1 MPKAFTLCS
10 TKDANSKSEVMN
22 KKAWIFISFLMLSP
36 TCRFQAQNC
45 QGYSLLQAVGFYIPL
60 QAISS
65 YVKDVKL
72 NTSRQKSPEEAIVH
86 LG

>member
-1 MPKAFTLCS
+1 
-10 TKDANSKSEVMN
+10 
-22 KKAWIFISFLMLSP
+22 MLSS

-45 QGYSLLQAVGFYIPL
+45 QGYSLLQGFYIPL

>member
-1 MPKAFTLCS
+1 
-10 TKDANSKSEVMN
+10 
-22 KKAWIFISFLMLSP
+22 MLSS

-45 QGYSLLQAVGFYIPL
+45 QGYNLLQAVGFYIPL